1 MKYILMLLKTIQLLN
16 QKESFKN
23 IIFLKKVIIISDNNR
38 SRIIQ

>member
-1 MKYILMLLKTIQLLN
+1 MLLKTIQLLN